1 MNDSLGRRKRYKV
14 ISCAILF
21 REVCFCAALS
31 RNIVDPVFLLKGLHD
46 MGEEKMKARLQ
57 QEIDAVDPDHYD
69 AVLLVYGLC
78 NNGVRGLTS
87 RLPLVIPRAHDC
99 ITLLMGSKSKY
110 QSYFEEKPGTYFKS
124 SGWIERESDVNT
136 DDQSITS
143 QLGMNRTYEDYVAQ
157 YGEEN
162 AAYLTEVLGDWLHQY
177 KRLAYID
184 TGTGDRAADIKSTQE
199 LAAERAWEF
208 EEIKGDI
215 RLIASLFAGE
225 WQQEEFLVVPPAHRL
240 MPSYD
245 ENVVTAV
252 N

>member
-1 MNDSLGRRKRYKV
+1 
-14 ISCAILF
+14 
-21 REVCFCAALS
+21 
-31 RNIVDPVFLLKGLHD
+31 
-46 MGEEKMKARLQ
+46 MKARLQ
-57 QEIDAVDPDHYD
+57 QEIDDVDNERYD

-87 RLPLVIPRAHDC
+87 SLPLVIPRAHDC
-99 ITLLMGSKSKY
+99 ITLLMGSKGEYKR
-110 QSYFEEKPGTYFKS
+110 YFEEKSGTYFKS
-124 SGWIERESDVNT
+124 SGWIERESDT
-136 DDQSITS
+136 SADDQSITT
-143 QLGMNRTYEDYVAQ
+143 QLGFNRTYEDFVAE

-162 AAYLTEVLGDWLHQY
+162 AAYLTEMLGDWLHQY

-199 LAAERAWEF
+199 LALERAWEF

-215 RLIASLFAGE
+215 RLIANLINGQWDE
-225 WQQEEFLVVPPAHRL
+225 EEFLIVPPTHRL

-252 N
+252 PTAI